1 LKRRKLG
8 NTDIEI
14 LPLVLGCASFGW
26 SVDQNTSFALL
37 DAFVAAGYDCI
48 DTADV
53 YSVWA
58 PGNCGGESES
68 IIGHWLKARGH
79 RNKLIIATK
88 VGWAISAERKGLSKA
103 YILSSV
109 EGSLK
114 RLQTDYID
122 LYQSHVDDSETPL
135 EETLSAFELLIQQG
149 KVRIIGASNHGAARL
164 REALDISA
172 RCGLP
177 RYQTLQQRYN
187 LCVPQTFETNLEPL
201 CMKEGIAVLGYAA
214 LAGGFLTGKYRN
226 KDDLDRGVRRR
237 SVEPHFTPKGLR
249 ILAALDTISKLYNFT
264 VAQVALAWVMTRPS
278 IAAPIFGA
286 TNVDQ
291 LSELLIGTKIDLD
304 QDALTLLESAS
315 KIDEM
320 GAV

>member
-8 NTDIEI
+8 NTDVEI

-37 DAFVAAGYDCI
+37 DAFVAAGYNCI

-53 YSVWA
+53 YSVWV
-58 PGNCGGESES
+58 PGHVGGESES
-68 IIGHWLKARGH
+68 IVGRWLKARGD
-79 RNKLIIATK
+79 RDKLIIATK
-88 VGWAISAERKGLSKA
+88 VGWTISAERKGLSKR
-103 YILSSV
+103 YILNSV

-114 RLQTDYID
+114 RLQTDYVD
-122 LYQSHVDDSETPL
+122 LYQSHIDDAETPL

-149 KVRIIGASNHGAARL
+149 KVRIIGASNHSATRL
-164 REALDISA
+164 REVLDISA

-177 RYQTLQQRYN
+177 RYKTLQQRYN
-187 LCVPQTFETNLEPL
+187 LCVHQTFETSLEPL
-201 CMKEGIAVLGYAA
+201 CSVEGIGVLGYAA

-237 SVEPHFTPKGLR
+237 SVEPHFTPQGFR
-249 ILAALDTISKLYNFT
+249 VLAALDEISKLYNFT
-264 VAQVALAWVMTRPS
+264 AAQVALAWVMNRPS
-278 IAAPIFGA
+278 ITAPIFGA

-291 LSELLIGTKIDLD
+291 LSELLIGAEIDLD
-304 QDALTLLESAS
+304 QESLTLLESAS
-315 KIDEM
+315 KIDEV